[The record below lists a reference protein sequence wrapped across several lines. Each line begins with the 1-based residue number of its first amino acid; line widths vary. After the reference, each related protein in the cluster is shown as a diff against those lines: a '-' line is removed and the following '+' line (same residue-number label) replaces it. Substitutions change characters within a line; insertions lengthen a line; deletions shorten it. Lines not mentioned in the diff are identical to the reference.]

1 MTVLLKRHT
10 THFLFACAL
19 FIVMSSVAAFAS
31 DTTSFNLLDAGQGG
45 AFNVGDAS
53 AEATIEL
60 DPALNRDVLEIEATI
75 SPSAA
80 AGIWFKDFPAE
91 LNAQAADIVEFAARV
106 DDPDIS
112 DRISANIELKG
123 DSGIQVIKLPAAVDW
138 LFVQELIDWNKIG
151 DLKEAVIVITQ
162 TAGNEPVSAGLYV
175 DLNFKAL
182 ALSQKIATSIPAKLG
197 SVFLCSLLFAGL
209 AAILRGLFKVSC
221 REVPAERTPVPA
233 LCQNVLYGLCAAM
246 IAIIVFH
253 IYSLGVMSFLDVG
266 WNFLFIALAGAAT
279 VQLLKFAATGRHLRP
294 SQVFQSA
301 FVVGLLAATSG
312 SIELL
317 AAPSAW
323 VDIIAINK
331 LTAAAACLL
340 YLTANAY
347 LLSTSGSLLRPV
359 SSALLTGT
367 PYLFGWLLTIE
378 SPKLLETLG
387 GFITANLFAE
397 HTAILKWLGQVVV
410 IFLFNEAIT
419 NGISF
424 VITRRTLRGV
434 KAHLFILFISVFVI
448 TSPLIAGLGSGA
460 NIAALPAI
468 AIFFVVII
476 TTVFSHAGL
485 WAQVYLLTGMIMDGM
500 HGIEPSWITI
510 RDHTSSGIKKGMV
523 YSGTFMG
530 ILYGLKIVSDIPLS
544 QWALSSHSMIALLL
558 FGTLIFPL
566 IKTIIETFDGSHGFF
581 LRASYSYRNI
591 TLYARGAVIGLG
603 TAYGFGN
610 GMVDMDMPIRITYGL
625 GVGLLASA
633 GVSIIRDAVFMYRG
647 KGRIQVWRLYFTD
660 AMLGGFIGAAIAF
673 YLDSSQVPVV
683 AEKIRLYTSA
693 GLPTSEYS
701 VYPLIN
707 KWGHITLSNVTGGV
721 KLFFNEALA
730 GVINWSVAAW
740 LFAINRAF
748 LTALFQRDK
757 APIKLLFSKEGFVYL
772 IEHTIQ
778 VLRWG
783 LWMSPIINTFLRMM
797 GQATWY
803 NQDGAIRTLVVIYQN
818 VTMGS
823 DQFQAW
829 SLRIF
834 IYVLA
839 YDFFRI
845 LIWLDHMGLRIATL
859 VNLSFLGMD
868 RLDEKLAR
876 FIGRPSAARCIPE
889 GVKRFMT
896 WAPLLIPFYI
906 PRGKAWG
913 HAWDSSLAISSAK
926 GPPLTSRIMSLPIA
940 DKALLAAVTAI
951 SCIAIVSII
960 RWLAGHLSAKKKA
973 SYSLSNSKYTV
984 AFKENGHAHSMLIQP
999 GYDITRRSYDT
1010 IDPCGRVLYIVDDS
1024 MPANDPARFW
1034 PVVGNFP
1041 QELFAPSTIDRDGVA
1056 ILINNENNGIKTKIE
1071 VSLPDFDTAVEVWTV
1086 TLENTPAKE
1095 RNIKVVPYL
1104 EWVLDK
1110 PADDRGHTQ
1119 YSRLFP
1125 EMEYS
1130 ASANAIL
1137 TWQKKTRSMGIL
1149 ASDIAPEG
1157 HLTSRM
1163 DFIGR
1168 AQSIWSP
1175 RVLETLA
1182 FTPSCDTEAC
1192 PTFDPIGSLLIDLS
1206 LKPNETRK
1214 VRLMIGS
1221 AANSRDAIALI
1232 ENHLKP
1238 QRSESEPAPEKAD
1251 GEPRIGHGEV
1261 LPETP
1266 KPYSSFTDNGD
1277 KLLVRTPFTP
1287 RPYDHALSNAAGHYI
1302 TVTNRGLHTS
1312 SNGNSQ
1318 QNRLTPDWPDT
1329 VTREV
1334 PSEAFYIY
1342 DLDDGDWYSPTYH
1355 PLNDSAAKYEAQF
1368 GVDGSAVFKMTHKK
1382 LSTELTV
1389 FVPIDEPVGVYLLTI
1404 KNRSQKACKL
1414 RLSPYFQMVL
1424 SLLPEMAG
1432 PLKVSCNRP
1441 LNTLFFKNP
1450 RNSTSPG
1457 SAFVSI
1463 SEDTEHVET
1472 SRGRF
1477 FGQGR
1482 SLSHPAMVETGRP
1495 DSASSDDDRPIA
1507 ALMTTLDIPAN
1518 GRQSIVVTLGHTNN
1532 KKQAAD
1538 IIKKYHSVENT
1549 RESLEQTRKWWSSL
1563 MQTTQVETNDPD
1575 FDRLQNWLKY
1585 QAVTERIMA
1594 TRGFYQTSGAFG
1606 FRDQLQDTVNLIW
1619 ADPALARKQIILH
1632 ASHQFPEGDVTHWFH
1647 WLPDGRT
1654 GFANRSWA
1662 SDNLIWLVWGVAEYV
1677 RMTGDESILDEM
1689 TSYLRS
1695 ELPLDPLPKGKHGFA
1710 TFYFRSTQEDS
1721 VYDHCIKS
1729 IDLVFDKRMGRN
1741 GLPLILTGDWNDGLD
1756 EIGSE
1761 GRGESVWL
1769 GFFLYYILDNMLD
1782 IIAKREGDLRRD
1794 YYLRKMDELKSA
1806 LEKTW
1811 RHDRYLRAIHDD
1823 GTEIGIKGSGIWEI
1837 DALTAAWA
1845 VISGI
1850 NPQRGRIVFQT
1861 AIDELEND
1869 VTVLLGTPPLRE
1881 DTTPYLGRS
1890 SHYPEGVRENG
1901 MYCHGV
1907 QWLIKAGRILAERC
1921 HAQDETDKADEYR
1934 RTCYRLWRKIT
1945 PVAHVT
1951 PDQIEN
1957 YGGQPNKQP
1966 ADMLTTYD
1974 NGRMIWNGYT
1984 GAAAWLFRQGIEGVI
1999 GADLVGNEVIL
2010 PPDID
2015 VPRGKLKIVSLRRN
2029 IENSPLNRTI

>member
-1 MTVLLKRHT
+1 MRLSNNSRLLGNLEDQMTVLLKRHT
-10 THFLFACAL
+10 THFLFVCAL
-19 FIVMSSVAAFAS
+19 FIVTSSVTTFAL
-31 DTTSFNLLDAGQGG
+31 DTTSFNLLDAGQRG
-45 AFNVGDAS
+45 AFNVGDAN
-53 AEATIEL
+53 AEATFEF
-60 DPALNRDVLEIEATI
+60 DAALGRDVLKIDAAI

-91 LNAQAADIVEFAARV
+91 LNAQTADIVEFGARV
-106 DDPDIS
+106 DDPDILG
-112 DRISANIELKG
+112 RISANIELKG
-123 DSGIQVIKLPAAVDW
+123 DSGIQVIKLPAGVDW
-138 LFVQELIDWNKIG
+138 LFVQELIDWNRIG
-151 DLKEAVIVITQ
+151 DLKEVVIVIAQ
-162 TAGNEPVSAGLYV
+162 TGGNEPVSAGLYV
-175 DLNFKAL
+175 DLNFKTL

-197 SVFLCSLLFAGL
+197 GVFLCSLLLAAV
-209 AAILRGLFKVSC
+209 AAILRRLFKVSC
-221 REVPAERTPVPA
+221 REVSAERTQIPA

-266 WNFLFIALAGAAT
+266 WNFLFVALAGGVV

-294 SQVFQSA
+294 SQVFQSV
-301 FVVGLLAATSG
+301 FIVGLLAATSG
-312 SIELL
+312 ATELL
-317 AAPSAW
+317 QAPSAW
-323 VDIIAINK
+323 IDIIAINK
-331 LTAAAACLL
+331 LTAAVACLL

-347 LLSTSGSLLRPV
+347 LLSSSGSMLRPI
-359 SSALLTGT
+359 SSTLLTGT

-387 GFITANLFAE
+387 GFVTANLLAE
-397 HTAILKWLGQVVV
+397 HPEILKWLGQVVV

-424 VITRRTLRGV
+424 LITRKALRGAR
-434 KAHLFILFISVFVI
+434 AHLFILFISVFVI

-468 AIFFVVII
+468 AVFFIVII

-707 KWGHITLSNVTGGV
+707 KWGHITLGNVTGGV

-803 NQDGAIRTLVVIYQN
+803 NQDGAIRTLVVVYQN
-818 VTMGS
+818 LTMGS
-823 DQFQAW
+823 EQFQAW

-839 YDFFRI
+839 YVFFRI
-845 LIWLDHMGLRIATL
+845 
-859 VNLSFLGMD
+859 
-868 RLDEKLAR
+868 
-876 FIGRPSAARCIPE
+876 
-889 GVKRFMT
+889 
-896 WAPLLIPFYI
+896 
-906 PRGKAWG
+906 
-913 HAWDSSLAISSAK
+913 
-926 GPPLTSRIMSLPIA
+926 
-940 DKALLAAVTAI
+940 
-951 SCIAIVSII
+951 
-960 RWLAGHLSAKKKA
+960 
-973 SYSLSNSKYTV
+973 
-984 AFKENGHAHSMLIQP
+984 
-999 GYDITRRSYDT
+999 
-1010 IDPCGRVLYIVDDS
+1010 
-1024 MPANDPARFW
+1024 
-1034 PVVGNFP
+1034 
-1041 QELFAPSTIDRDGVA
+1041 
-1056 ILINNENNGIKTKIE
+1056 
-1071 VSLPDFDTAVEVWTV
+1071 
-1086 TLENTPAKE
+1086 
-1095 RNIKVVPYL
+1095 
-1104 EWVLDK
+1104 
-1110 PADDRGHTQ
+1110 
-1119 YSRLFP
+1119 
-1125 EMEYS
+1125 
-1130 ASANAIL
+1130 
-1137 TWQKKTRSMGIL
+1137 
-1149 ASDIAPEG
+1149 
-1157 HLTSRM
+1157 
-1163 DFIGR
+1163 
-1168 AQSIWSP
+1168 
-1175 RVLETLA
+1175 
-1182 FTPSCDTEAC
+1182 
-1192 PTFDPIGSLLIDLS
+1192 
-1206 LKPNETRK
+1206 
-1214 VRLMIGS
+1214 
-1221 AANSRDAIALI
+1221 
-1232 ENHLKP
+1232 
-1238 QRSESEPAPEKAD
+1238 
-1251 GEPRIGHGEV
+1251 
-1261 LPETP
+1261 
-1266 KPYSSFTDNGD
+1266 
-1277 KLLVRTPFTP
+1277 
-1287 RPYDHALSNAAGHYI
+1287 
-1302 TVTNRGLHTS
+1302 
-1312 SNGNSQ
+1312 
-1318 QNRLTPDWPDT
+1318 
-1329 VTREV
+1329 
-1334 PSEAFYIY
+1334 
-1342 DLDDGDWYSPTYH
+1342 
-1355 PLNDSAAKYEAQF
+1355 
-1368 GVDGSAVFKMTHKK
+1368 
-1382 LSTELTV
+1382 
-1389 FVPIDEPVGVYLLTI
+1389 
-1404 KNRSQKACKL
+1404 
-1414 RLSPYFQMVL
+1414 
-1424 SLLPEMAG
+1424 
-1432 PLKVSCNRP
+1432 
-1441 LNTLFFKNP
+1441 
-1450 RNSTSPG
+1450 
-1457 SAFVSI
+1457 
-1463 SEDTEHVET
+1463 
-1472 SRGRF
+1472 
-1477 FGQGR
+1477 
-1482 SLSHPAMVETGRP
+1482 
-1495 DSASSDDDRPIA
+1495 
-1507 ALMTTLDIPAN
+1507 
-1518 GRQSIVVTLGHTNN
+1518 
-1532 KKQAAD
+1532 
-1538 IIKKYHSVENT
+1538 
-1549 RESLEQTRKWWSSL
+1549 
-1563 MQTTQVETNDPD
+1563 
-1575 FDRLQNWLKY
+1575 
-1585 QAVTERIMA
+1585 
-1594 TRGFYQTSGAFG
+1594 
-1606 FRDQLQDTVNLIW
+1606 
-1619 ADPALARKQIILH
+1619 
-1632 ASHQFPEGDVTHWFH
+1632 
-1647 WLPDGRT
+1647 
-1654 GFANRSWA
+1654 
-1662 SDNLIWLVWGVAEYV
+1662 LIWLVWGVAEYV

-1794 YYLRKMDELKSA
+1794 HYLHKMEELKSA

-1811 RHDRYLRAIHDD
+1811 RDDRYLRAIHDD
-1823 GTEIGIKGSGIWEI
+1823 GTEIGIKGSGVWEI

-1845 VISGI
+1845 VISDI

-1861 AIDELEND
+1861 AINELEND

-1907 QWLIKAGRILAERC
+1907 QWLIKASRILAEQC

-1951 PDQIEN
+1951 ADQIEN

-1984 GAAAWLFRQGIEGVI
+1984 GAAAWLFRQGLEGVI

-2010 PPDID
+2010 PPDIYA
-2015 VPRGKLKIVSLRRN
+2015 PRGKLKIKSLHRN
-2029 IENSPLNRTI
+2029 IENSPLNRII